1 MREACGALA
10 VVAAGCRG
18 GDAACRKAL
27 QGAAAGWP
35 NAALALSALPQQ
47 LASGV
52 RSDVEAVAAAVQPLL
67 SQAQRAGRG
76 KSSAPQ
82 AATTAAGGAAG
93 VDDFMAELI
102 RVISAAL
109 NPTELVDVSSCPY
122 QTAFIPLSS
131 ASCEGLTMC
140 RHCQRQ
146 KECRRKCSVYCTD

>member
-1 MREACGALA
+1 MRTHCWKPPLRDDAVREACGALA

-47 LASGV
+47 LASGI
-52 RSDVEAVAAAVQPLL
+52 RLDVEAVADAAQSLL
-67 SQAQRAGRG
+67 SQAQRAGG

-82 AATTAAGGAAG
+82 VATAAAGGAAS

-102 RVISAAL
+102 RVSAAPS
-109 NPTELVDVSSCPY
+109 N
-122 QTAFIPLSS
+122 
-131 ASCEGLTMC
+131 
-140 RHCQRQ
+140 H
-146 KECRRKCSVYCTD
+146 